1 MFHEMSAGMV
11 ECMRRLQSLDAEQ
24 RKQGVPTVD
33 RLCAVSPE
41 TGRFLALLAATVPS
55 GALLEIGTSG
65 GYSTLW
71 LALAARVRGQCVQSF
86 ERSAAKLSIARDTF
100 ARSDVT
106 DIINV
111 TEGDVRNFLPDC
123 RAVAFCF
130 IDHEKSQ
137 YIECYEM
144 LMPNLV
150 AGAIIAADNIHS
162 HEEALAPFVDH
173 VIADSRV
180 DAVVIPI
187 GKGVLLVRKI

>member
-1 MFHEMSAGMV
+1 MV

-24 RKQGVPTVD
+24 RKEGVPTVD

-100 ARSDVT
+100 ARSGVT
-106 DIINV
+106 DIIDV
-111 TEGDVRNFLPDC
+111 TEGDVRNFLPDS
-123 RAVAFCF
+123 RTVAFCF

-150 AGAIIAADNIHS
+150 AGGIIAADNIHS

-187 GKGVLLVRKI
+187 GKGVLLARKI